1 MTTME
6 TSESNLPPN
15 PTQRDAEQEERSQ
28 YINDFA
34 VWTTDDLATHCLNCN
49 TRFTFINRKHHCRC
63 CGGIFCGNCSD
74 YFLWYNEDK
83 VKVVEY
89 TSGHKSIFL
98 TNPLNYSVEENAGSR
113 MALPPYRT
121 CVSCYTDLRR
131 SKLLLSY
138 SQYCNK
144 GFLTKVQ
151 TARHDKKKPDSDQ
164 KNKSIVLEEEATE
177 EEQESLASS
186 MTPQPLVSVRS
197 ENLESGEQRREE
209 QRDVSRAG
217 HTNTQDVTPLLKL
230 ATDSERVKGPSKS
243 AKKLRQRSSANEYSR
258 CPICNHDLK
267 TLSQQNSEDHI
278 NECLQR
284 AEYNYQHSLQNT
296 GNDETGHYN
305 RMLVYTVKPRS
316 NSTNTFVTADERGFD
331 DERGEEYPECPICFE
346 EMLPGQ
352 KVGRLECICVYHY
365 HCIKEWFAKKRSQN
379 KDASK
384 NWCPFHD
391 ALS

>member
-1 MTTME
+1 MATME
-6 TSESNLPPN
+6 TSESQLSQNL
-15 PTQRDAEQEERSQ
+15 TQRSTELAEPSQ

-34 VWTTDDLATHCLNCN
+34 VWTADDLATHCLNCN

-63 CGGIFCGNCSD
+63 CGGIFCSNCSD

-89 TSGHKSIFL
+89 TPRHKNIFL
-98 TNPLNYSVEENAGSR
+98 ANPLSYSVEENAVNR

-138 SQYCNK
+138 SQYCNR
-144 GFLTKVQ
+144 GFLSKVQ
-151 TARHDKKKPDSDQ
+151 TTKHDKKDHDSDQ
-164 KNKSIVLEEEATE
+164 KNGSVVLEEEATE

-186 MTPQPLVSVRS
+186 TTPQPAVSGRC
-197 ENLESGEQRREE
+197 ENLDSREQQRGEESDLE
-209 QRDVSRAG
+209 RAG
-217 HTNTQDVTPLLKL
+217 HTSLQDITSGTKNSTNSAHMKAPLK
-230 ATDSERVKGPSKS
+230 APKKS
-243 AKKLRQRSSANEYSR
+243 RHSSAANEYLR

-267 TLSQQNSEDHI
+267 ALSQKSSEDHI

-284 AEYNYQHSLQNT
+284 AEFNYQHTLQNT
-296 GNDETGHYN
+296 GNKESAHYN

-316 NSTNTFVTADERGFD
+316 NSTNTFVVTEDRSFD
-331 DERGEEYPECPICFE
+331 DEQGEEYPECPICFE